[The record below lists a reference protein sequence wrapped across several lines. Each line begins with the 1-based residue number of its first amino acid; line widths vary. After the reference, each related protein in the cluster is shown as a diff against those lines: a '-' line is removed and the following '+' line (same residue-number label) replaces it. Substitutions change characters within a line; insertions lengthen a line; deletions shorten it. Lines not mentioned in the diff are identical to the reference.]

1 MKRLHKRQKLI
12 GKQTISQTSKLPSP
26 PNHNNEATHLPRSTF
41 CANCLHSALLST
53 LSLIFN
59 NLRGAYKPTFYMH
72 YRLHSTLLSALST
85 LSAQLHPHRCST
97 HPYRYGI
104 TTLGGRKNCRRD
116 RKTALPTFAIRSPYD
131 VKKHCR
137 LQRVQTAVHI
147 KIRLIYTL
155 FIIDYQLLLHTKC
168 RVQTKQ

>member
-12 GKQTISQTSKLPSP
+12 GKQTISQTSKLQYP
-26 PNHNNEATHLPRSTF
+26 PNHNNEATHPTHSTF

-59 NLRGAYKPTFYMH
+59 NLRSAYKPVFYMH

-85 LSAQLHPHRCST
+85 LSAQLRPHRCST
-97 HPYRYGI
+97 HPCHYDI
-104 TTLGGRKNCRRD
+104 TTQGERKNCRRD
-116 RKTALPTFAIRSPYD
+116 RKNALPMPAIRSPYD
-131 VKKHCR
+131 VKMHCR

-155 FIIDYQLLLHTKC
+155 FVIGYQLLLRTKC
-168 RVQTKQ
+168 RVQTKL